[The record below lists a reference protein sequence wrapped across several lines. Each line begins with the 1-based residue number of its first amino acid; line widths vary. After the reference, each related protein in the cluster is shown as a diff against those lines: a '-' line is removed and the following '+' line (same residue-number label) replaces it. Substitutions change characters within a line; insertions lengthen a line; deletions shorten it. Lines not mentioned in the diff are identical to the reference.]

1 MQKPIAVLFDIDGTL
16 LSTGGAGARS
26 WRWAFNEL
34 YGIPADI
41 GQFSEAGMTDPEVA
55 RRTFVSVIGRSPTGR
70 ELATLLAKY
79 LSRLPHE
86 VTTSVGYKVLDG
98 VTDLLPQLCGDGILL
113 GITTGAIE
121 AAAQIKLARGALNHY
136 FCFGGYG
143 SDSAVRAELTRC
155 AIERAGR
162 ILDGPVDP
170 SHVIVVGDT
179 PSDVEAAHAAGA
191 VALGVATGH
200 FSRGDLQKAGAD
212 HLLDSLAE
220 PMPF

>member
-26 WRWAFNEL
+26 WRWAFNDL
-34 YGIPADI
+34 HGIAADI
-41 GQFSEAGMTDPEVA
+41 GQVSEAGMTDPEVA
-55 RRTFVSVIGRSPTGR
+55 RRTFVSVIGRPPTGR
-70 ELATLLAKY
+70 EVATLLAKY

-98 VTDLLPQLCGDGILL
+98 VPDLLPQLCGDGILL
-113 GITTGAIE
+113 GITTGAVE
-121 AAAQIKLARGALNHY
+121 AAAQIKLARGKLNHY

-143 SDSAVRAELTRC
+143 SDSALRAELTRC

-162 ILDGPVDP
+162 ILDAPVDP
-170 SHVIVVGDT
+170 SQVIVVGDT

-212 HLLDSLAE
+212 HLLNSLAE